1 MIAKNM
7 TAGETATGSGARVR
21 SYEEKA
27 AQIRERAKE
36 ANEHNANE
44 LYLAALNTSEMYD
57 AHVLPTVKALARHM
71 RRGNYSDAGAVVMWR
86 YAVDNLARA
95 YCRIYCGAGVKIVD
109 VFSVADRCAVAVM
122 LADNERETVASEAA
136 EGRAE

>member
-1 MIAKNM
+1 MSN
-7 TAGETATGSGARVR
+7 ETKMVAAAASEARLR
-21 SYEEKA
+21 RYEEKA
-27 AQIRERAKE
+27 AQIRSRAKE
-36 ANEHNANE
+36 ANEHEANE

-57 AHVLPTVKALARHM
+57 AHVRQTVKALSRHM
-71 RRGNYSDAGAVVMWR
+71 RRGNYSEAGAVVMWR

-95 YCRIYCGAGVKIVD
+95 YCRIYCGEGVKIGD

-122 LADNERETVASEAA
+122 LADSKRETVASEAA

>member
-1 MIAKNM
+1 MSN
-7 TAGETATGSGARVR
+7 ETKKAAEAASGARVR

-27 AQIRERAKE
+27 AQIRTRAKE
-36 ANEHNANE
+36 ANEHEANE
-44 LYLAALNTSEMYD
+44 LYLSALNTREMYD
-57 AHVLPTVKALARHM
+57 AHVLPTVKALSRHM
-71 RRGNYSDAGAVVMWR
+71 KRGNYSEAGAVVGWR

-95 YCRIYCGAGVKIVD
+95 YCRIYCGAGVKIGD

-122 LADNERETVASEAA
+122 LADSERETVASKAG